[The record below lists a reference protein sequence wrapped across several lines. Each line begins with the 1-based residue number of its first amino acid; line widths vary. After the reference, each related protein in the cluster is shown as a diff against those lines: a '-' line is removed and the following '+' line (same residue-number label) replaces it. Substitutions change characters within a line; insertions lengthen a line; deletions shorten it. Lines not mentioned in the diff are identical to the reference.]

1 MQDEKPPMKKLPTS
15 MLPEETAPRPE
26 FPEQEQTPP
35 GLDAEME
42 PSPDHG
48 ETSYTGSGRLA
59 GKKALITGG
68 DSGIGRAV
76 AIAFAREGA
85 DVAINYLPEEQ
96 KDADEVIALIKAEGR
111 TAVALPGDIR
121 SESFCQS
128 LVADA
133 VEQLGGLSIRL
144 ITPDVSNTAKPLRNS
159 PPKISTPPSKPTST
173 RRSGSPAPHCLT
185 SRPEARLS
193 IPPRCR
199 RINPARSCSIMR
211 RPKPV
216 SRSSLNRWLN
226 RWRNEAFA

>member
-26 FPEQEQTPP
+26 FPEQEQNPP

-48 ETSYTGSGRLA
+48 ETSYTGTGRLA

-85 DVAINYLPEEQ
+85 DVAISYLPEEQ
-96 KDADEVIALIKAEGR
+96 EDADEVIALIKAEGR

-133 VEQLGGLSIRL
+133 VEQLGGLSILVNNAGRQQYCETL
-144 ITPDVSNTAKPLRNS
+144 EELTTEDFDATFKTNVY
-159 PPKISTPPSKPTST
+159 
-173 RRSGSPAPHCLT
+173 AP
-185 SRPEARLS
+185 
-193 IPPRCR
+193 
-199 RINPARSCSIMR
+199 
-211 RPKPV
+211 
-216 SRSSLNRWLN
+216 
-226 RWRNEAFA
+226 F

>member
-76 AIAFAREGA
+76 AIAFCPRRRRRRDKLSAR
-85 DVAINYLPEEQ
+85 
-96 KDADEVIALIKAEGR
+96 R
-111 TAVALPGDIR
+111 
-121 SESFCQS
+121 
-128 LVADA
+128 
-133 VEQLGGLSIRL
+133 
-144 ITPDVSNTAKPLRNS
+144 AK
-159 PPKISTPPSKPTST
+159 
-173 RRSGSPAPHCLT
+173 GCG
-185 SRPEARLS
+185 
-193 IPPRCR
+193 
-199 RINPARSCSIMR
+199 
-211 RPKPV
+211 
-216 SRSSLNRWLN
+216 
-226 RWRNEAFA
+226 

>member
-85 DVAINYLPEEQ
+85 DVATNYLPEEQ

-133 VEQLGGLSIRL
+133 VEQLTSNAVVQEVPAIANQKV
-144 ITPDVSNTAKPLRNS
+144 IEMDYDDVMDY
-159 PPKISTPPSKPTST
+159 
-173 RRSGSPAPHCLT
+173 G
-185 SRPEARLS
+185 ARVIDSAETLYNFMYS
-193 IPPRCR
+193 
-199 RINPARSCSIMR
+199 AS
-211 RPKPV
+211 
-216 SRSSLNRWLN
+216 
-226 RWRNEAFA
+226 

>member
-1 MQDEKPPMKKLPTS
+1 MQDEKPPMKKLHTS

-111 TAVALPGDIR
+111 TAVALPG
-121 SESFCQS
+121 
-128 LVADA
+128 
-133 VEQLGGLSIRL
+133 
-144 ITPDVSNTAKPLRNS
+144 
-159 PPKISTPPSKPTST
+159 
-173 RRSGSPAPHCLT
+173 
-185 SRPEARLS
+185 
-193 IPPRCR
+193 
-199 RINPARSCSIMR
+199 
-211 RPKPV
+211 
-216 SRSSLNRWLN
+216 
-226 RWRNEAFA
+226 